1 VIGSQ
6 KFAYDVWGNT
16 VNVAARLEKSGVVG
30 RVHVSEETMQLTG
43 DVFAYQP
50 RGTTHLRGVGAM
62 STYLLGDHD

>member
-1 VIGSQ
+1 MIGSQ

-50 RGTTHLRGVGAM
+50 RGTTQLRGVVR
-62 STYLLGDHD
+62 